1 MSQLWYK
8 NLSDEDQE
16 TLFAEMRKQG
26 DREQHYRHRAMTL
39 APPSGQIAVGGGS
52 FEQTLKAEVIA
63 SYLRAIRKGG
73 TPQYALDCAAKDRSK
88 YVEAWNKSRGG
99 DYVVH
104 RSTEAEQSLLED
116 LHRSIINSVKSPTG
130 GIFGRDIITDQDQ
143 QHRDG
148 A

>member
-8 NLSDEDQE
+8 ILSDADRK

-26 DREQHYRHRAMTL
+26 DREQYFRDKGRML
-39 APPSGQIAVGGGS
+39 APPTGQVAIGGGS

-63 SYLRAIRKGG
+63 SYLRAIRNGG
-73 TPQYALDCAAKDRSK
+73 TPQYALDSAAKDRSK

-104 RSTEAEQSLLED
+104 RNAEAEQSLLED
-116 LHRSIINSVKSPTG
+116 LHRSIINSVKSPIG
-130 GIFGRDIITDQDQ
+130 GTCG
-143 QHRDG
+143 
-148 A
+148 